1 MARLDETT
9 HTPTDVSE
17 RIVDLERRLAELGLR
32 LEEKSVEADALRRIG
47 QAIGL
52 MLDMPAMLQ
61 MVAEIVRQ
69 VTETDVCLIY
79 FLNDSK
85 SELVL
90 RAASSMA
97 RGVVGKVR
105 MKVGEGVTGWVAQ
118 TRERVALDRDAF
130 RDSRFKLVPELK
142 QDGFHSMLSVPL
154 IGREDLLGVIN
165 VRTDKE
171 HKYTEPQI
179 ELLESIAGQVAGA
192 IENSAQFQRV
202 QRRASQLTTLSE
214 ISRTISS
221 SLYLEE
227 ILQFIVA
234 VTAESMNLSICSV
247 MLLDEEKQELIIKA
261 TTSQSRAYV
270 KKPNLKLRESLAG
283 RAVAEG
289 KPVSVLDV
297 KRASSYQYPDIAK
310 AEGLCSLVCVPMVIK
325 GRIIGV
331 LNCYTSK
338 PHHFTEEE
346 ISLLS
351 ALASHAA
358 IAIENSQLHVRS
370 AILQEM
376 HHRVKNNLQTVAS
389 LLRLQM
395 RYDKQ
400 VTVEAALSESINRIQ
415 AIASVHDML
424 SREDLATVS
433 VRKLAETILSAQCS
447 SSLPVGH
454 DVRAEV
460 EGPDISLASHQATSV
475 ALVLSELIQNAIEH
489 GIQDASGTIRVA
501 IELMED
507 DVRISVENSGR
518 PLPAACD
525 LTKRNLGLQ
534 IVENLVHEELGGA
547 FTLTGGEV
555 TRATMTFPR

>member
-1 MARLDETT
+1 MPRDTN
-9 HTPTDVSE
+9 TPLSQTSHAG
-17 RIVDLERRLAELGLR
+17 RIDDLERRLQ
-32 LEEKSVEADALRRIG
+32 EKSAEAEALKRIG

-52 MLDMPAMLQ
+52 MLDMPRMLQ
-61 MVAEIVRQ
+61 MVAEIVQQ
-69 VTETDVCLIY
+69 VTGTDVCLIY

-85 SELVL
+85 TELVL

-105 MKVGEGVTGWVAQ
+105 MKVGEGVTGWVAE
-118 TRERVALDRDAF
+118 TRERVALDSNAF
-130 RDSRFKLVPELK
+130 RDSRFKLVPELQ
-142 QDGFHSMLSVPL
+142 QDGFHSLLSVPL

-165 VRTDKE
+165 VRTDKA
-171 HKYTEPQI
+171 HKYTASQI

-261 TTSQSRAYV
+261 TTSQSRAYI
-270 KKPNLKLRESLAG
+270 KKPNLRLGESLAG
-283 RAVAEG
+283 RAVAEA

-297 KRASSYQYPDIAK
+297 KRTSTYRYPDIAK

-358 IAIENSQLHVRS
+358 IAIENSQLHVRT

-400 VTVEAALSESINRIQ
+400 VTVETALSESINRIQ
-415 AIASVHDML
+415 AIAAVHDML

-433 VRKLAETILSAQCS
+433 VRKLAETILAAQCS

-454 DVRAEV
+454 AVQAQV
-460 EGPDISLASHQATSV
+460 EGPDILLASHHATSV
-475 ALVLSELIQNAIEH
+475 ALVLSELIQNALEH
-489 GIQDASGTIRVA
+489 GIQDAAGTIRVL

-507 DVRISVENSGR
+507 DVRIAVENSGR
-518 PLPAACD
+518 PLPETCD

-534 IVENLVHEELGGA
+534 IVENLVHEELAGA
-547 FTLTGGEV
+547 FELTGGEV
-555 TRATMTFPR
+555 TRAAMTFPR

>member
-1 MARLDETT
+1 MPRVT
-9 HTPTDVSE
+9 HTPNSQTDSAG
-17 RIVDLERRLAELGLR
+17 RIDDLERRLQ
-32 LEEKSVEADALRRIG
+32 EKSAEAEALKRIG

-52 MLDMPAMLQ
+52 MLDMPRMLQ
-61 MVAEIVRQ
+61 MVAEIVQQ
-69 VTETDVCLIY
+69 VTGTDVCLIY

-85 SELVL
+85 TELVL

-105 MKVGEGVTGWVAQ
+105 MKVGEGVTGWVAE
-118 TRERVALDRDAF
+118 TRERVALDSNAF
-130 RDSRFKLVPELK
+130 RDSRFKLVPELQ
-142 QDGFHSMLSVPL
+142 QDGFHSLLSVPL

-165 VRTDKE
+165 VRTDKA
-171 HKYTEPQI
+171 HKYTASQI

-192 IENSAQFQRV
+192 IENSAQFQLM

-247 MLLDEEKQELIIKA
+247 MLLDDEKKELIIKA
-261 TTSQSRAYV
+261 TTSQSRAYI
-270 KKPNLKLRESLAG
+270 KKPNLRLGESLAG
-283 RAVAEG
+283 RAVAEA

-297 KRASSYQYPDIAK
+297 KRASSYRYPDIAK

-331 LNCYTSK
+331 LNCYTSR
-338 PHHFTEEE
+338 PHHFTDEEV
-346 ISLLS
+346 SLLS

-400 VTVEAALSESINRIQ
+400 VTVETALSESINRIQ
-415 AIASVHDML
+415 AIAAVHDML

-433 VRKLAETILSAQCS
+433 VRKLAETILAAQCS

-454 DVRAEV
+454 AVQAQV
-460 EGPDISLASHQATSV
+460 EGPDILLASHHATSV
-475 ALVLSELIQNAIEH
+475 ALVLSELIQNALEH
-489 GIQDASGTIRVA
+489 GIQDAAGTIRVL

-507 DVRISVENSGR
+507 DVRIAVENSGR
-518 PLPAACD
+518 PLPETCD

-534 IVENLVHEELGGA
+534 IVENLVHEELAGA
-547 FTLTGGEV
+547 FELTGGEV
-555 TRATMTFPR
+555 TRAAMTFPR

>member
-1 MARLDETT
+1 
-9 HTPTDVSE
+9 
-17 RIVDLERRLAELGLR
+17 
-32 LEEKSVEADALRRIG
+32 
-47 QAIGL
+47 
-52 MLDMPAMLQ
+52 MLQ
-61 MVAEIVRQ
+61 MVAEIVQQ
-69 VTETDVCLIY
+69 VTATDVCLIY
-79 FLNDSK
+79 FLNESK
-85 SELVL
+85 TELVL
-90 RAASSMA
+90 RAASSTA
-97 RGVVGKVR
+97 HGVVGKVR
-105 MKVGEGVTGWVAQ
+105 MKVGEGVTGWVAE

-142 QDGFHSMLSVPL
+142 QDGFNSLLSVPL
-154 IGREDLLGVIN
+154 IGREDLIGVIN
-165 VRTDKE
+165 VRTDKAHE
-171 HKYTEPQI
+171 YTDAKI

-192 IENSAQFQRV
+192 IENSAQFQLM

-247 MLLDEEKQELIIKA
+247 MLLDDEKKELIIKA
-261 TTSQSRAYV
+261 TTSQSRAYI
-270 KKPNLKLRESLAG
+270 KKPNLRLGESLAG
-283 RAVAEG
+283 RAVAEA

-297 KRASSYQYPDIAK
+297 KRASSYRYPDIAK

-331 LNCYTSK
+331 LNCYTSR
-338 PHHFTEEE
+338 PHHFTDEEV
-346 ISLLS
+346 SLLS

-395 RYDKQ
+395 RYDKK
-400 VTVEAALSESINRIQ
+400 VTVETALSESINRIQ

-433 VRKLAETILSAQCS
+433 VRKLAETILAAQCS

-454 DVRAEV
+454 DVKADV
-460 EGPDISLASHQATSV
+460 EGPDILLASHQATSV

-489 GIQDASGTIRVA
+489 GIKESAGTLRVA
-501 IELMED
+501 IELLED
-507 DVRISVENSGR
+507 DVRIAVENSGR
-518 PLPAACD
+518 PLPETYD

-534 IVENLVHEELGGA
+534 IVENLVHEELAGA
-547 FTLTGGEV
+547 FELTGGEV
-555 TRATMTFPR
+555 TRAAMTFPR

>member
-1 MARLDETT
+1 MPRDTN
-9 HTPTDVSE
+9 TPLSQTSHAG
-17 RIVDLERRLAELGLR
+17 RIDDLERRLQ
-32 LEEKSVEADALRRIG
+32 EKSAEAEALKRIG

-52 MLDMPAMLQ
+52 MLDMPRMLQ
-61 MVAEIVRQ
+61 MVAEIVQQ
-69 VTETDVCLIY
+69 VTATDVCLIY
-79 FLNDSK
+79 FLNESK
-85 SELVL
+85 TELVL
-90 RAASSMA
+90 RAASSTA
-97 RGVVGKVR
+97 HGVVGKVR
-105 MKVGEGVTGWVAQ
+105 MKVGEGVTGWVAE

-142 QDGFHSMLSVPL
+142 QDGFNSLLSVPL
-154 IGREDLLGVIN
+154 IGREDLIGVIN
-165 VRTDKE
+165 VRTDKAHE
-171 HKYTEPQI
+171 YTDAKI

-192 IENSAQFQRV
+192 IENSAQFQLM

-247 MLLDEEKQELIIKA
+247 MLLDDEKKELIIKA
-261 TTSQSRAYV
+261 TTSQSRAYI
-270 KKPNLKLRESLAG
+270 KKPNLRLGESLAG
-283 RAVAEG
+283 RAVAEA

-297 KRASSYQYPDIAK
+297 KRASSYRYPDIAK

-331 LNCYTSK
+331 LNCYTSR
-338 PHHFTEEE
+338 PHHFTDEEV
-346 ISLLS
+346 SLLS

-395 RYDKQ
+395 RYDKK
-400 VTVEAALSESINRIQ
+400 VTVETALSESINRIQ

-433 VRKLAETILSAQCS
+433 VRKLAETILAAQCS

-454 DVRAEV
+454 DVKADV
-460 EGPDISLASHQATSV
+460 EGPDILLASHQATSV

-489 GIQDASGTIRVA
+489 GIKESAGTLRVA
-501 IELMED
+501 IELLED
-507 DVRISVENSGR
+507 DVRIAVENSGR
-518 PLPAACD
+518 PLPETYD

-534 IVENLVHEELGGA
+534 IVENLVHEELAGA
-547 FTLTGGEV
+547 FELTGGEV
-555 TRATMTFPR
+555 TRAAMTFPR

>member
-1 MARLDETT
+1 MPRVT
-9 HTPTDVSE
+9 HTPNSQTDSAG
-17 RIVDLERRLAELGLR
+17 RIDDLERRLQ
-32 LEEKSVEADALRRIG
+32 EKSAEAEALKRIG

-52 MLDMPAMLQ
+52 MLDMPRMLQ
-61 MVAEIVRQ
+61 MVAEIVQQ
-69 VTETDVCLIY
+69 VTGTDVCLIY

-85 SELVL
+85 TELVL

-105 MKVGEGVTGWVAQ
+105 MKVGEGVTGWVAE
-118 TRERVALDRDAF
+118 TRERVALDSNAF
-130 RDSRFKLVPELK
+130 RDSRFKLVPELQ
-142 QDGFHSMLSVPL
+142 QDGFHSLLSVPL

-165 VRTDKE
+165 VRTDKA
-171 HKYTEPQI
+171 HKYTASQI

-192 IENSAQFQRV
+192 IENSAQFQLM

-247 MLLDEEKQELIIKA
+247 MLLDDEKKELIIKA
-261 TTSQSRAYV
+261 TTSQSRAYI
-270 KKPNLKLRESLAG
+270 KKPNLRLGESLAG
-283 RAVAEG
+283 RAVAEA

-297 KRASSYQYPDIAK
+297 KRASSYRYPDIAK

-358 IAIENSQLHVRS
+358 IAIENSQLHVRT

-400 VTVEAALSESINRIQ
+400 VTVETALSESINRIQ
-415 AIASVHDML
+415 AIAAVHDML

-433 VRKLAETILSAQCS
+433 VRKLAETILAAQCS

-454 DVRAEV
+454 AVQAQV
-460 EGPDISLASHQATSV
+460 EGPDILLASHHATSV
-475 ALVLSELIQNAIEH
+475 ALVLSELIQNALEH
-489 GIQDASGTIRVA
+489 GIQDAAGTIRVL

-507 DVRISVENSGR
+507 DVRIAVENSGR
-518 PLPAACD
+518 PLPETCD

-534 IVENLVHEELGGA
+534 IVENLVHEELAGA
-547 FTLTGGEV
+547 FELTGGEV
-555 TRATMTFPR
+555 TRAAMTFPR

>member
-1 MARLDETT
+1 MPRVT
-9 HTPTDVSE
+9 HTPNSQTDSAG
-17 RIVDLERRLAELGLR
+17 RIDDLERRLQ
-32 LEEKSVEADALRRIG
+32 EKSAEAEALKRIG

-52 MLDMPAMLQ
+52 MLDMPRMLQ
-61 MVAEIVRQ
+61 MVAEIVQQ
-69 VTETDVCLIY
+69 VTGTDVCLIY

-85 SELVL
+85 TELVL

-105 MKVGEGVTGWVAQ
+105 MKVGEGVTGWVAE
-118 TRERVALDRDAF
+118 TRERVALDSNAF
-130 RDSRFKLVPELK
+130 RDSRFKLVPELQ
-142 QDGFHSMLSVPL
+142 QDGFHSLLSVPL

-165 VRTDKE
+165 VRTDKA
-171 HKYTEPQI
+171 HKYTASQI

-261 TTSQSRAYV
+261 TTSQSRAYI
-270 KKPNLKLRESLAG
+270 KKPNLRLGESLAG
-283 RAVAEG
+283 RAVAEA

-297 KRASSYQYPDIAK
+297 KRTSTYRYPDIAK

-358 IAIENSQLHVRS
+358 IAIENSQLHVRT

-400 VTVEAALSESINRIQ
+400 VTVETALSESINRIQ
-415 AIASVHDML
+415 AIAAVHDML

-433 VRKLAETILSAQCS
+433 VRKLAETILAAQCS

-454 DVRAEV
+454 AVQAQV
-460 EGPDISLASHQATSV
+460 EGPDILLASHHATSV
-475 ALVLSELIQNAIEH
+475 ALVLSELIQNALEH
-489 GIQDASGTIRVA
+489 GIQDAAGTIRVL

-507 DVRISVENSGR
+507 DVRIAVENSGR
-518 PLPAACD
+518 PLPETCD

-534 IVENLVHEELGGA
+534 IVENLVHEELAGA
-547 FTLTGGEV
+547 FELTGGEV
-555 TRATMTFPR
+555 TRAAMTFPR

>member
-1 MARLDETT
+1 MPRDTNPPLSQTSHAG
-9 HTPTDVSE
+9 
-17 RIVDLERRLAELGLR
+17 RIDDLERRLQ
-32 LEEKSVEADALRRIG
+32 EKSAEAEALKRIG

-52 MLDMPAMLQ
+52 MLDMPRMLQ
-61 MVAEIVRQ
+61 MVAEIVQQ
-69 VTETDVCLIY
+69 VTATDVCLIY
-79 FLNDSK
+79 FLNESK
-85 SELVL
+85 TELVL
-90 RAASSMA
+90 RAASSTA
-97 RGVVGKVR
+97 HGVVGKVR
-105 MKVGEGVTGWVAQ
+105 MKVGEGVTGWVAE

-142 QDGFHSMLSVPL
+142 QDGFNSLLSVPL
-154 IGREDLLGVIN
+154 IGREDLIGVIN
-165 VRTDKE
+165 VRTDKAHE
-171 HKYTEPQI
+171 YTDAKI

-192 IENSAQFQRV
+192 IENSAQFQLM

-247 MLLDEEKQELIIKA
+247 MLLDDEKKELIIKA
-261 TTSQSRAYV
+261 TTSQSRAYI
-270 KKPNLKLRESLAG
+270 KKPNLRLGESLAG
-283 RAVAEG
+283 RAVAEA

-297 KRASSYQYPDIAK
+297 KRASSYRYPDIAK

-331 LNCYTSK
+331 LNCYTSR
-338 PHHFTEEE
+338 PHHFTDEEV
-346 ISLLS
+346 SLLS

-395 RYDKQ
+395 RYDKK
-400 VTVEAALSESINRIQ
+400 VTVETALSESINRIQ

-433 VRKLAETILSAQCS
+433 VRKLAETILAAQCS

-454 DVRAEV
+454 DVKADV
-460 EGPDISLASHQATSV
+460 EGPDILLASHQATSV

-489 GIQDASGTIRVA
+489 GIKESAGTLRVA
-501 IELMED
+501 IELLED
-507 DVRISVENSGR
+507 DVRIAVENSGR
-518 PLPAACD
+518 PLPETYD

-534 IVENLVHEELGGA
+534 IVENLVHEELAGA
-547 FTLTGGEV
+547 FELTGGEV
-555 TRATMTFPR
+555 TRAAMTFPR

>member
-1 MARLDETT
+1 MPRDTN
-9 HTPTDVSE
+9 TPLSQTSHAG
-17 RIVDLERRLAELGLR
+17 RIDDLERRLQ
-32 LEEKSVEADALRRIG
+32 EKSAEAEALKRIG

-52 MLDMPAMLQ
+52 MLDMPRMLQ
-61 MVAEIVRQ
+61 MVAEIVQQ
-69 VTETDVCLIY
+69 VTATDVCLIY
-79 FLNDSK
+79 FLNESK
-85 SELVL
+85 TELVL
-90 RAASSMA
+90 RAASSTA
-97 RGVVGKVR
+97 HGVVGKVR
-105 MKVGEGVTGWVAQ
+105 MKVGEGVTGWVAE

-142 QDGFHSMLSVPL
+142 QDGFNSLLSVPL
-154 IGREDLLGVIN
+154 IGREDLIGVIN
-165 VRTDKE
+165 VRTDKAHE
-171 HKYTEPQI
+171 YTDAKI

-192 IENSAQFQRV
+192 IENSAQFQLM

-247 MLLDEEKQELIIKA
+247 MLLDDEKKELIIKA
-261 TTSQSRAYV
+261 TTSQSRAYI
-270 KKPNLKLRESLAG
+270 KKPNLRLGESLAG
-283 RAVAEG
+283 RAVAEA

-297 KRASSYQYPDIAK
+297 KRASSYRYPDIAK

-331 LNCYTSK
+331 LNCYTSR
-338 PHHFTEEE
+338 PHHFTDEEV
-346 ISLLS
+346 SLLS

-395 RYDKQ
+395 RYDKK
-400 VTVEAALSESINRIQ
+400 VTVETALSESINRIQ

-424 SREDLATVS
+424 SRADLATVS
-433 VRKLAETILSAQCS
+433 VRKLAETILAAQCS

-454 DVRAEV
+454 DVKAEV
-460 EGPDISLASHQATSV
+460 EGPDILLASHQATSV

-489 GIQDASGTIRVA
+489 GIKESAGTLRVA
-501 IELMED
+501 IELLED
-507 DVRISVENSGR
+507 DVRIAVENSGR
-518 PLPAACD
+518 PLPETYD

-534 IVENLVHEELGGA
+534 IVENLVHEELAGA
-547 FTLTGGEV
+547 FELTGGEV
-555 TRATMTFPR
+555 TRAAMTFPR

>member
-1 MARLDETT
+1 MPRDTN
-9 HTPTDVSE
+9 TPLSQTSHAG
-17 RIVDLERRLAELGLR
+17 RIDDLERRLQ
-32 LEEKSVEADALRRIG
+32 EKSAEAEALKRIG

-52 MLDMPAMLQ
+52 MLDMPRMLQ
-61 MVAEIVRQ
+61 MVAEIVQQ
-69 VTETDVCLIY
+69 VTATDVCLIY
-79 FLNDSK
+79 FLNESK
-85 SELVL
+85 TELVL
-90 RAASSMA
+90 RAASSTA
-97 RGVVGKVR
+97 HGVVGKVR
-105 MKVGEGVTGWVAQ
+105 MKVGEGVTGWVAE

-142 QDGFHSMLSVPL
+142 QDGFNSLLSVPL
-154 IGREDLLGVIN
+154 IGREDLIGVIN
-165 VRTDKE
+165 VRTDKAHE
-171 HKYTEPQI
+171 YTDAKI

-192 IENSAQFQRV
+192 IENSAQFQLM

-247 MLLDEEKQELIIKA
+247 MLLDDEKKELIIKA
-261 TTSQSRAYV
+261 TTSQSRAYI
-270 KKPNLKLRESLAG
+270 KKPNLRLGESLAG
-283 RAVAEG
+283 RAVAEA

-297 KRASSYQYPDIAK
+297 KRTSTYRYPDIAK

-358 IAIENSQLHVRS
+358 IAIENSQLHVRT

-400 VTVEAALSESINRIQ
+400 VTVETALSESINRIQ
-415 AIASVHDML
+415 AIAAVHDML

-433 VRKLAETILSAQCS
+433 VRKLAETILAAQCS

-454 DVRAEV
+454 AVQAQV
-460 EGPDISLASHQATSV
+460 EGPDILLASHHATSV
-475 ALVLSELIQNAIEH
+475 ALVLSELIQNALEH
-489 GIQDASGTIRVA
+489 GIQDAAGTIRVL

-507 DVRISVENSGR
+507 DVRIAVENSGR
-518 PLPAACD
+518 PLPETCD

-534 IVENLVHEELGGA
+534 IVENLVHEELAGA
-547 FTLTGGEV
+547 FELTGGEV
-555 TRATMTFPR
+555 TRAAMTFPR

>member
-1 MARLDETT
+1 MPRDTN
-9 HTPTDVSE
+9 TPLSQTSHAG
-17 RIVDLERRLAELGLR
+17 RIDDLERRLQ
-32 LEEKSVEADALRRIG
+32 EKSAEAEALKRIG

-52 MLDMPAMLQ
+52 MLDMPRMLQ
-61 MVAEIVRQ
+61 MVAEIVQQ
-69 VTETDVCLIY
+69 VTATDVCLIY
-79 FLNDSK
+79 FLNESK
-85 SELVL
+85 TELVL
-90 RAASSMA
+90 RAASSTA
-97 RGVVGKVR
+97 HGVVGKVR
-105 MKVGEGVTGWVAQ
+105 MKVGEGVTGWVAE

-142 QDGFHSMLSVPL
+142 QDGFNSLLSVPL
-154 IGREDLLGVIN
+154 IGREDLIGVIN
-165 VRTDKE
+165 VRTDKAHE
-171 HKYTEPQI
+171 YTDAKI

-192 IENSAQFQRV
+192 IENSAQFQLM

-247 MLLDEEKQELIIKA
+247 MLLDDEKKELIIKA
-261 TTSQSRAYV
+261 TTSQSRAYI
-270 KKPNLKLRESLAG
+270 KKPNLRLGESLAG
-283 RAVAEG
+283 RAVAEA

-297 KRASSYQYPDIAK
+297 KRASSYRYPDIAK

-331 LNCYTSK
+331 LNCYTSR
-338 PHHFTEEE
+338 PHHFTDEEV
-346 ISLLS
+346 SLLS

-400 VTVEAALSESINRIQ
+400 VTVETALSESINRIQ
-415 AIASVHDML
+415 AIAAVHDML

-433 VRKLAETILSAQCS
+433 VRKLAETILAAQCS

-454 DVRAEV
+454 AVQAQV
-460 EGPDISLASHQATSV
+460 EGPDILLASHHATSV
-475 ALVLSELIQNAIEH
+475 ALVLSELIQNALEH
-489 GIQDASGTIRVA
+489 GIQDAAGTIRVL

-507 DVRISVENSGR
+507 DVRIAVENSGR
-518 PLPAACD
+518 PLPETCD

-534 IVENLVHEELGGA
+534 IVENLVHEELAGA
-547 FTLTGGEV
+547 FELTGGEV
-555 TRATMTFPR
+555 TRAAMTFPR

>member
-1 MARLDETT
+1 MPRDTN
-9 HTPTDVSE
+9 TPLSQTSHAG
-17 RIVDLERRLAELGLR
+17 RIDDLERRLQ
-32 LEEKSVEADALRRIG
+32 EKSAEAEALKRIG

-52 MLDMPAMLQ
+52 MLDMPRMLQ
-61 MVAEIVRQ
+61 MVAEIVQQ
-69 VTETDVCLIY
+69 VTATDVCLIY
-79 FLNDSK
+79 FLNESK
-85 SELVL
+85 TELVL
-90 RAASSMA
+90 RAASSTA
-97 RGVVGKVR
+97 HGVVGKVR
-105 MKVGEGVTGWVAQ
+105 MKVGEGVTGWVAE

-142 QDGFHSMLSVPL
+142 QDGFNSLLSVPL
-154 IGREDLLGVIN
+154 IGREDLIGVIN
-165 VRTDKE
+165 VRTDKAHE
-171 HKYTEPQI
+171 YTDAKI

-192 IENSAQFQRV
+192 IENSAQFQLM

-247 MLLDEEKQELIIKA
+247 MLLDDEKKELIIKA
-261 TTSQSRAYV
+261 TTSQSRAYI
-270 KKPNLKLRESLAG
+270 KKPNLRLGESLAG
-283 RAVAEG
+283 RAVAEA

-297 KRASSYQYPDIAK
+297 KRASSYRYPDIAK

-331 LNCYTSK
+331 LNCYTSR
-338 PHHFTEEE
+338 PHHFTDEEV
-346 ISLLS
+346 SLLS

-358 IAIENSQLHVRS
+358 IAIENSQLHVRT

-400 VTVEAALSESINRIQ
+400 VTVETALSESINRIQ
-415 AIASVHDML
+415 AIAAVHDML

-433 VRKLAETILSAQCS
+433 VRKLAETILAAQCS

-454 DVRAEV
+454 DVKADV
-460 EGPDISLASHQATSV
+460 EGPDILLASHQATSV
-475 ALVLSELIQNAIEH
+475 ALVLSELIQNALEH
-489 GIQDASGTIRVA
+489 GIQDAAGTIRVL

-507 DVRISVENSGR
+507 DVRIAVENSGR
-518 PLPAACD
+518 PLPETYD

-534 IVENLVHEELGGA
+534 IVENLVHEELAGA
-547 FTLTGGEV
+547 FELTGGEV
-555 TRATMTFPR
+555 TRAAMTFPR